1 VGGTRTIVARRAL
14 IADEIVGPVAITL
27 DGGAIGAVEVL
38 APGDPRTSGEM
49 LEDGVLSPGL
59 VDLQVN
65 GGFGSDL
72 STCDAAAWDVVLAR
86 FAEAGTTSVLPT
98 FPPASMDRLTSAAR
112 RAAERM
118 GDGRPG
124 LARVLGAHVEG
135 PFLSPSRR
143 GAHDA
148 TAMRDPSPGLVE
160 ELTNAL
166 GGALRVMTVAPER
179 RGAMEAIRALVEA
192 GVVVAIGHS
201 DADVPTTRTAADAGA
216 SMVTHLWNAASG
228 MSARVPGVTG
238 AALDDD
244 RLVLALIAD
253 GHHVDETI
261 LRIVMRI
268 ADGRVAL
275 VSDAVAHLG
284 LASGHYT
291 SGGREVIVRE
301 DEPPRLADGTIAGA
315 GTTLAGAVRV
325 LVRAG
330 LPLHRALVAATRV
343 PADSLGETRH
353 GRIEAGAHADLV
365 WFDAELE
372 PSRVWLA
379 GEPVLHSVTAMAS
392 GATAPE
398 GVPS

>member
-1 VGGTRTIVARRAL
+1 MTGTRTIAARRAL
-14 IADEIVGPVAITL
+14 IADEIVGPVEITI
-27 DGGAIGAVEVL
+27 DGRRISAVERVDSLPSSGPAEVL
-38 APGDPRTSGEM
+38 GS
-49 LEDGVLSPGL
+49 GVLSPGL

-72 STCDAAAWDVVLAR
+72 STCDAAGWDRVLAR
-86 FAEAGTTSVLPT
+86 FAAVGTTSVLPT
-98 FPPASMDRLTSAAR
+98 FPPASLDRLTGAAR
-112 RAAERM
+112 RAAQRM
-118 GDGRPG
+118 DDLGPG
-124 LARVLGAHVEG
+124 MARVLGAHVEG

-148 TAMRDPSPGLVE
+148 TAMRDPTPGLVD
-160 ELTNAL
+160 ELTGAL

-179 RGAMEAIRALVEA
+179 RGALDAIRSLVEA

-201 DADVPTTRTAADAGA
+201 DADVPTTRAAADAGA
-216 SMVTHLWNAASG
+216 SMVTHIWNAVSG
-228 MSARVPGVTG
+228 MSARVPGVVG

-261 LRIVMRI
+261 LRLVMRI

-275 VSDAVAHLG
+275 VSDAVSLLG
-284 LASGHYT
+284 VDPGRYT
-291 SGGREVIVRE
+291 VAGQDVIVRG

-315 GTTLAGAVRV
+315 ATTLAGAVRV

-330 LPLHRALVAATRV
+330 LPFDRALVAATRV
-343 PADSLGETRH
+343 PADTLGEKRL

-365 WFDAELE
+365 WFDEALE
-372 PSRVWLA
+372 PERVWVA
-379 GEPVLHSVTAMAS
+379 GEPIEIAVVS
-392 GATAPE
+392 
-398 GVPS
+398 